1 LVFPFS
7 LLWPSLLTC
16 SGHASVTVTQAIH
29 QGCISDKVNKVAE
42 RVHLIYWG
50 LKEEIANRKIALMQ
64 TMVDRID
71 HYDRLR
77 DLRHDSSV
85 AVTKF
90 ILLILEHF
98 SNRIVSYI

>member
-1 LVFPFS
+1 MEAPFNCRLLGLS
-7 LLWPSLLTC
+7 LLLTL
-16 SGHASVTVTQAIH
+16 ADFATQAIH
-29 QGCISDKVNKVAE
+29 QGCISDKNTVAE

-50 LKEEIANRKIALMQ
+50 LKEEIANRKIAPLQ

-85 AVTKF
+85 VVTKF
-90 ILLILEHF
+90 MLLISEHF
-98 SNRIVSYI
+98 SNRIVSYV